1 MRYNGPATAPLE
13 IPMPPAD
20 VSARIHDILVDVLM
34 LEDPAAVTPDA
45 HIVNDL
51 GAESINVAEI
61 AVAVEN
67 EFGIP
72 VPDEMMQ
79 GVTTVAALT
88 AAVEAALAARGA

>member
-1 MRYNGPATAPLE
+1 MPAS
-13 IPMPPAD
+13 D
-20 VSARIHDILVDVLM
+20 VYARIKEILLDVLM
-34 LEDPAAVTPDA
+34 LEDESVVTPDA

-72 VPDEMMQ
+72 VPDEMLAQ
-79 GVTTVAALT
+79 VSTVSALAAK
-88 AAVEAALAARGA
+88 VEAALAGRGA

>member
-1 MRYNGPATAPLE
+1 MPATE
-13 IPMPPAD
+13 VYD
-20 VSARIHDILVDVLM
+20 RIKEILVDVLM
-34 LEDPAAVTPDA
+34 LEDEGAVTPGA

-72 VPDEMMQ
+72 VPDEMLAQ
-79 GVTTVAALT
+79 VTTVEALAAK
-88 AAVEAALAARGA
+88 VEAALRAQGA

>member
-1 MRYNGPATAPLE
+1 MSQATT
-13 IPMPPAD
+13 AD
-20 VSARIHDILVDVLM
+20 RVKDILIDVLM
-34 LEDPAAVTPDA
+34 LDDPSVVTPGA

-72 VPDEMMQ
+72 VPDDMLADI
-79 GVTTVAALT
+79 TTVAALT
-88 AAVEAALAARGA
+88 AKIEAAL